1 MLIFFGYWYVSLSLW
16 FFRFLILER
25 IEPLTAASTAVPS
38 LTTEGGRAPAPSRP
52 LCAAYPA
59 RLCYHDLFRA
69 GSGARNNTV
78 DLHPAAGELAFS
90 SKVGLGL
97 QDASDVPVGGSC
109 QMDGVVGAPH
119 THPSR
124 TGFCWQLIS
133 SSEGRDSA
141 KGVKGQAGLLALCG
155 DDVVA
160 ACGRRLQDVLEVSV
174 LEIAD
179 VSAVV
184 TGVSAVVT
192 VVSAVVTV
200 WVLLLQ
206 KWVLLSL
213 N

>member
-1 MLIFFGYWYVSLSLW
+1 MLFW
-16 FFRFLILER
+16 
-25 IEPLTAASTAVPS
+25 
-38 LTTEGGRAPAPSRP
+38 P

-59 RLCYHDLFRA
+59 QLCYRDLFRA
-69 GSGARNNTV
+69 ECGARNNTV
-78 DLHPAAGELAFS
+78 DPPPAA
-90 SKVGLGL
+90 
-97 QDASDVPVGGSC
+97 GSC
-109 QMDGVVGAPH
+109 QMEGVVGAPD

-141 KGVKGQAGLLALCG
+141 EGVEGQAGLLALCG

-192 VVSAVVTV
+192 DVSAVVTV
-200 WVLLLQ
+200 WVLLSQ